1 MDEIDRKIVI
11 AVQQDGAAGLADLA
25 KVSGLSVSATAER
38 LKRLEE
44 RGVVRGWHAE
54 LDPAEVGCP
63 LLAFLRVAIRP
74 GKEDMAFRKL
84 VRKLETVLECHQ
96 LTGEWSYLV
105 KLRLPDIAAL
115 ETLLAEEIRP
125 LAGMERVSV
134 EIAMATVK
142 ETALLPVIRAPE
154 EEEA

>member
-1 MDEIDRKIVI
+1 MDEIDRKIAI
-11 AVQQDGAAGLADLA
+11 AVQQDGAAGLSDLA

-63 LLAFLRVAIRP
+63 LLAFLRVAVRP
-74 GKEDMAFRKL
+74 GKEETAFRRAL
-84 VRKLETVLECHQ
+84 RKLDAVLECHQ

-105 KLRLPDIAAL
+105 KLRLADIGAL
-115 ETLLAEEIRP
+115 DTLLAEEIRP
-125 LAGMERVSV
+125 LGGIERLSV

-142 ETALLPVIRAPE
+142 ETVLLPVAHPQE
-154 EEEA
+154 VET

>member
-1 MDEIDRKIVI
+1 MDEIDRKIAI
-11 AVQQDGAAGLADLA
+11 AVQQDGAAGLSDLA

-74 GKEDMAFRKL
+74 GKEETAFRRAL
-84 VRKLETVLECHQ
+84 RKLDAVLECHQ

-105 KLRLPDIAAL
+105 KLRLADIGAL
-115 ETLLAEEIRP
+115 DTLLAEEIRP
-125 LAGMERVSV
+125 LGGIERLSV

-142 ETALLPVIRAPE
+142 ETVLLPVAHPQE
-154 EEEA
+154 VET

>member
-11 AVQQDGAAGLADLA
+11 AVQQDGAAGLSELA

-44 RGVVRGWHAE
+44 RGVIRGWHAE

-63 LLAFLRVAIRP
+63 LLVFLRVAVKP
-74 GKEDMAFRKL
+74 GKEDMAFRRL

-105 KLRLPDIAAL
+105 KLRLPDISAL
-115 ETLLAEEIRP
+115 DTLLAEEIRP
-125 LAGMERVSV
+125 LAGMERIAV
-134 EIAMATVK
+134 EISMASVK
-142 ETALLPVIRAPE
+142 ETALLPVIRKPE
-154 EEEA
+154 EEEE

>member
-11 AVQQDGAAGLADLA
+11 AVQQDGAAGLSELA

-44 RGVVRGWHAE
+44 RGVIRGWHAE

-63 LLAFLRVAIRP
+63 LLAFLRVAVKP
-74 GKEDMAFRKL
+74 GKEDMAFRRL

-115 ETLLAEEIRP
+115 DTLLAEEIRP
-125 LAGMERVSV
+125 LAGMERIAV
-134 EIAMATVK
+134 EISMGSVK
-142 ETALLPVIRAPE
+142 ETALLPVIRKPE
-154 EEEA
+154 EEEE

>member
-1 MDEIDRKIVI
+1 MDEIDRKIAI
-11 AVQQDGAAGLADLA
+11 AVQQDGAAGLSELA

-74 GKEDMAFRKL
+74 GKEETAFRRAL
-84 VRKLETVLECHQ
+84 RKLDAVLECHQ

-105 KLRLPDIAAL
+105 KLRLADIGAL
-115 ETLLAEEIRP
+115 DTLLAEEIRP
-125 LAGMERVSV
+125 LGGIERLSV

-142 ETALLPVIRAPE
+142 ETVLLPVAHPQE
-154 EEEA
+154 VET